1 MDLRAYESLLVF
13 NQGFEQALRALEQLE
28 KLSVVLPEAA
38 QDVRLRIEEVRADA
52 SADFTVA
59 ISQKEREEEDR
70 CWKLRRERE
79 KKREGHHEI

>member
-1 MDLRAYESLLVF
+1 MDLPVYEALLQF
-13 NQGFEQALRALEQLE
+13 NQGFEQALRALDQLE
-28 KLSVVLPEAA
+28 KLSVVLPEATH
-38 QDVRLRIEEVRADA
+38 DLRVRIEELRADA

-79 KKREGHHEI
+79 EKQEGHHEV

>member
-1 MDLRAYESLLVF
+1 MDLRAYESLLLF
-13 NQGFEQALRALEQLE
+13 NQGCEQALRALEQLE
-28 KLSVVLPEAA
+28 KVAVVSSEVMSDLR
-38 QDVRLRIEEVRADA
+38 VRMEELRADA

-79 KKREGHHEI
+79 KQQEGRHET